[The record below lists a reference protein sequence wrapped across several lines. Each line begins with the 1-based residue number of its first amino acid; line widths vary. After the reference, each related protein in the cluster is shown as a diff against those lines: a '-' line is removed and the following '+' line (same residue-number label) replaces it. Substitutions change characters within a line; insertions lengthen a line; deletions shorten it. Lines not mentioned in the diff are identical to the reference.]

1 MSVKMK
7 TVFSLLIGVFLL
19 FSCEQEHVEKKE
31 KSNYDKQP
39 TKDTVVK
46 IPENHNHKPI
56 NPQSLN
62 DTISQNTIS
71 QNTIS
76 QDTVSQDTISQDT
89 IHQTY
94 VPSYIIRQTADYPD
108 IIKKHLADFHTF
120 NLTTYSCSYIGTFSY
135 NNDDHN
141 YTHTN
146 INELKFFESI
156 DSTHYTKCKTIC
168 KAAEEEEILNLNDYY
183 LLSVEKPILGY
194 FPITIFDYHVSETP
208 MFLILFDKKG
218 KFINGI
224 EVANIYGEGE
234 PGCLNSY
241 FVNDSTLVREYSW
254 DELDENENVI
264 ENASQRTEKLV
275 IHKDGSFTIVE
286 THSSGK
292 DE

>member
-19 FSCEQEHVEKKE
+19 FSCEQEYVEKKE

-39 TKDTVVK
+39 TQDTVVK

-56 NPQSLN
+56 NPQSIN
-62 DTISQNTIS
+62 DTIS

-76 QDTVSQDTISQDT
+76 QDTVSQNTISQDT

-94 VPSYIIRQTADYPD
+94 VPSDIIQQTADYPD

-146 INELKFFESI
+146 INELKVFESI
-156 DSTHYTKCKTIC
+156 DSIHYTKCKTIC
-168 KAAEEEEILNLNDYY
+168 KAAEEEEEILNLNDYY

-194 FPITIFDYHVSETP
+194 FPITIFDYYVSETP

-264 ENASQRTEKLV
+264 ENAFQRTEKLV
-275 IHKDGSFTIVE
+275 LHKDGSFTIVE